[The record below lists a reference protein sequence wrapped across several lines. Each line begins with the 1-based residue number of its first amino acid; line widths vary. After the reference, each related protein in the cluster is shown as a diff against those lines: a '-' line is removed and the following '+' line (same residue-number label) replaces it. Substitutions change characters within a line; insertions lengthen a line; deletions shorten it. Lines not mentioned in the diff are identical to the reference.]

1 MKPLA
6 IVGSEA
12 ASYHGVHGTGSDS
25 YYETDYICYPDDF
38 KELIRKRS
46 GAYGHHLAWLKP
58 TDAGMA
64 AGFTVRSGG
73 VDEHEAIIDAEFV
86 GRDNPS
92 SQLVYDY
99 IMRTGERT
107 QGYQSE
113 VVYANVDT
121 LYMLKMSHRYKKNSP
136 HFLKTMKDIHIFRKE
151 GAEISHDEDLVKLY
165 AARMEAT
172 YGYSHPNLRRTKE
185 EFFITSGELKYEYD
199 HDSLHQAVAHLP
211 RPMYTYYAVDGEQV
225 LSDRSKFE
233 GLSSDYERNLG
244 VIEEAYVL
252 ALERSVIPF
261 GTDQDTAFYMA
272 LEKVCTSITSG
283 WFREWAWEHYSDV
296 VRIYQMDNAVASYVT
311 KFNRAVE
318 SGVAKKVT

>member
-12 ASYHGVHGTGSDS
+12 AAWQGVHNTGSGS

-38 KELIRKRS
+38 KELVRKRS
-46 GAYGHHLAWLKP
+46 QVQGYNLQWLKP

-73 VDEHEAIIDAEFV
+73 VPEHEVILDAEFI

-99 IMRTGERT
+99 ILRTGDRE
-107 QGYQSE
+107 QGWQSE

-136 HFLKTMKDIHIFRKE
+136 HFLKTMKDIQIFREE
-151 GAEISHDEDLVKLY
+151 GACIPDYDLY
-165 AARMEAT
+165 EARMEAT
-172 YGYSHPNLRRTKE
+172 YGYSHPNLRRTKD
-185 EFFITSGELKYEYD
+185 EFFITSGDLKYEYD

-261 GTDQDTAFYMA
+261 GTNQDVAFYMA

-283 WFREWAWEHYSDV
+283 WFREWAWEHYNDV
-296 VRIYQMDNAVASYVT
+296 VRIYQMDNAVVSYVT

>member
-12 ASYHGVHGTGSDS
+12 AAWQGVHNTGSGS

-38 KELIRKRS
+38 KELVRKRS
-46 GAYGHHLAWLKP
+46 QVQGYNLQWLKP

-73 VDEHEAIIDAEFV
+73 VPEHEVILDAEFI

-99 IMRTGERT
+99 ILRTGDRE
-107 QGYQSE
+107 QGWQSE

-136 HFLKTMKDIHIFRKE
+136 HFLKTMKDIQIFREE
-151 GAEISHDEDLVKLY
+151 GACIPDYDLY
-165 AARMEAT
+165 EARMDAT
-172 YGYSHPNLRRTKE
+172 YEYAHPNLRRTKE
-185 EFFITSGELKYEYD
+185 EFFVTSGELKYEYD
-199 HDSLHQAVAHLP
+199 HDSLHQAVAHLD

-233 GLSSDYERNLG
+233 ALEEPLKRYG
-244 VIEEAYVL
+244 VLEEAYVL

-261 GTDQDTAFYMA
+261 GTDADTAFFMA

-283 WFREWAWEHYSDV
+283 WFREYGWENYDE
-296 VRIYQMDNAVASYVT
+296 IVAMYYEDDSYIQ
-311 KFNRAVE
+311 KFHEAVE

>member
-12 ASYHGVHGTGSDS
+12 AAWQGVHNTGSGS

-38 KELIRKRS
+38 KELVRKRS
-46 GAYGHHLAWLKP
+46 QVQGYNLQWLKP

-73 VDEHEAIIDAEFV
+73 VPEHEVILDAEFI

-99 IMRTGERT
+99 ILRTGDRE
-107 QGYQSE
+107 QGWQSE

-136 HFLKTMKDIHIFRKE
+136 HFLKTMKDIQIFREE
-151 GAEISHDEDLVKLY
+151 GACIPDYDLY
-165 AARMEAT
+165 EARMDAT
-172 YGYSHPNLRRTKE
+172 YEYAHPNLRRTKE

-199 HDSLHQAVAHLP
+199 HDSLHQAVAHRP

-261 GTDQDTAFYMA
+261 GTNQDVAFYMA

-296 VRIYQMDNAVASYVT
+296 IRIYQMDNAVASYVT

>member
-12 ASYHGVHGTGSDS
+12 ASYHGVHGTGSES

-46 GAYGHHLAWLKP
+46 QVQGYNLQWLKP

-73 VDEHEAIIDAEFV
+73 VPEHEVILDAEFI

-99 IMRTGERT
+99 ILRTGDRE
-107 QGYQSE
+107 QGWQSE

-136 HFLKTMKDIHIFRKE
+136 HFLKTMKDIKFFRAA
-151 GAEISHDEDLVKLY
+151 GAKIPDEELY
-165 AARMEAT
+165 KARMDAT

-185 EFFITSGELKYEYD
+185 EFFITTGELKYEYD
-199 HDSLHQAVAHLP
+199 HDSLHEAVAHLD

-261 GTDQDTAFYMA
+261 GTNQDVAFYMA

-296 VRIYQMDNAVASYVT
+296 VRIYEMDNAVASYVT

-318 SGVAKKVT
+318 SGVAKKAT

>member
-12 ASYHGVHGTGSDS
+12 ASYHGVHGTGSGS

-46 GAYGHHLAWLKP
+46 QVQGYNLQWLKP

-73 VDEHEAIIDAEFV
+73 VPEHEVILDAEFI

-99 IMRTGERT
+99 ILRTGDRE
-107 QGYQSE
+107 QGWQSE

-136 HFLKTMKDIHIFRKE
+136 HFLKTMKDIQIFREE
-151 GAEISHDEDLVKLY
+151 GACIPDYDLY
-165 AARMEAT
+165 EARMDAT
-172 YGYSHPNLRRTKE
+172 YEYAHPNLRRTKE

-233 GLSSDYERNLG
+233 ALEEPLKRYG
-244 VIEEAYVL
+244 VLEEAYVL

-261 GTDQDTAFYMA
+261 GTDADTAFFMA

-283 WFREWAWEHYSDV
+283 WFREYGWENYDEIVAMYYEDDSYIQKFHE
-296 VRIYQMDNAVASYVT
+296 AV
-311 KFNRAVE
+311 K

>member
-12 ASYHGVHGTGSDS
+12 AAWQGVHNTGSGS

-46 GAYGHHLAWLKP
+46 QVQGYNLQWLKP

-73 VDEHEAIIDAEFV
+73 VPEHEVILDAEFI

-99 IMRTGERT
+99 ILRTGDRE
-107 QGYQSE
+107 QGWQSE

-136 HFLKTMKDIHIFRKE
+136 HFLKTMKDIQIFREE
-151 GAEISHDEDLVKLY
+151 GACIPDYDLY
-165 AARMEAT
+165 EARMDAT
-172 YGYSHPNLRRTKE
+172 YEYAHPNLRRTKE
-185 EFFITSGELKYEYD
+185 EFFITSGDLKYEYD

-261 GTDQDTAFYMA
+261 GTNQDVAFYMA

-296 VRIYQMDNAVASYVT
+296 VRIYEMDNAVASYVT

-318 SGVAKKVT
+318 SGVAKKVA

>member
-12 ASYHGVHGTGSDS
+12 AAWQGVHNTGSGS

-38 KELIRKRS
+38 KELVRKRS
-46 GAYGHHLAWLKP
+46 QVQGYNLQWLKP

-73 VDEHEAIIDAEFV
+73 VPEHEVILDAEFI

-99 IMRTGERT
+99 ILRTGDRE
-107 QGYQSE
+107 QGWQSE

-136 HFLKTMKDIHIFRKE
+136 HFLKTMKDIKFFRAA
-151 GAEISHDEDLVKLY
+151 GAKIPDEELY
-165 AARMEAT
+165 KARMDAT

-185 EFFITSGELKYEYD
+185 EFFITTGELKYEYD
-199 HDSLHQAVAHLP
+199 HDSLHEAVAHLD

-233 GLSSDYERNLG
+233 ALSDLHKQYG

-252 ALERSVIPF
+252 ALERAVIPL
-261 GTDQDTAFYMA
+261 DVDPEEAFMMA

-283 WFREWAWEHYSDV
+283 WFREYAWEHYYDV
-296 VRIYQMDNAVASYVT
+296 LHLFDYDDDYVE

-318 SGVAKKVT
+318 NGVAKKVT